1 MMTQPIKPLQYINPL
16 LLKIAWISSDCFES
30 FSPLSN
36 VWIDQPLMLSSDVT
50 TTQKPGSDFDW
61 LIV

>member
-1 MMTQPIKPLQYINPL
+1 MKIIKGLFIV
-16 LLKIAWISSDCFES
+16 KFTCRMAWISSDYFES

-36 VWIDQPLMLSSDVT
+36 VWIDRALMPSSDVT
-50 TTQKPGSDFDW
+50 AQKPGSDFDW